1 MQANEYFVTH
11 QENTSIQVTIIDM
24 FGRNLLHI
32 GISFH
37 NIACAFIYNLFMCTK
52 IHNTNHPT
60 HTISDSIQIS
70 IVSLHPKN
78 CFTALIKVHNHGYCQ
93 KFQNFVPIL
102 EDNLLPTRKQP
113 THTQKSTYQ
122 RINT

>member
-1 MQANEYFVTH
+1 MQVNEYFVTH

-52 IHNTNHPT
+52 Y
-60 HTISDSIQIS
+60 TIQTTLRVQSVTQSKLALCHYIRR
-70 IVSLHPKN
+70 IVLLH
-78 CFTALIKVHNHGYCQ
+78 L
-93 KFQNFVPIL
+93 
-102 EDNLLPTRKQP
+102 
-113 THTQKSTYQ
+113 
-122 RINT
+122 

>member
-1 MQANEYFVTH
+1 M
-11 QENTSIQVTIIDM
+11 
-24 FGRNLLHI
+24 
-32 GISFH
+32 
-37 NIACAFIYNLFMCTK
+37 
-52 IHNTNHPT
+52 

-70 IVSLHPKN
+70 IVSLYLKN
-78 CFTALIKVHNHGYCQ
+78 CFTALIKVHNQGYCQ
-93 KFQNFVPIL
+93 KFQNFVPIS